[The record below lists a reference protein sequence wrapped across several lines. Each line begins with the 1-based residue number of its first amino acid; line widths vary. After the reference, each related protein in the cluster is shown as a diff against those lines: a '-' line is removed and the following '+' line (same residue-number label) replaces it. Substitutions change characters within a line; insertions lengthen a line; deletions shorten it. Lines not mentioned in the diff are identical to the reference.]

1 MSWFNSNTFHN
12 LCSLLL
18 LVVGVLGQ
26 YDWTALGAT
35 PEIALRIVSGLALLT
50 SILKLGVNMQ
60 RDGLAGMVKPQPPV
74 QTAAVQ
80 QPPVKQ

>member
-1 MSWFNSNTFHN
+1 MTWLNSNTFHN

-18 LVVGVLGQ
+18 LIVGVLGQ

-35 PEIALRIVSGLALLT
+35 PAIALKIVSGLALLT

-60 RDGLAGMVKPQPPV
+60 RDGLAGMVKPQP
-74 QTAAVQ
+74 AVGSAPPSE
-80 QPPVKQ
+80 PPVKQ